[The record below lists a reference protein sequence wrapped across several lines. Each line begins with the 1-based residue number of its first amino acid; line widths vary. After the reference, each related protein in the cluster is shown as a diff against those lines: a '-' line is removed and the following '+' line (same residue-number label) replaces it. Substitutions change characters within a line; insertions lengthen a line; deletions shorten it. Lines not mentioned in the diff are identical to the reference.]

1 MSKESDLAQLVVM
14 WKRAFTIE
22 RERAKEFIEL
32 YESMGYE
39 VKVVDAKSCER
50 TSECGVCYLG
60 GDYVE
65 IWIRKKDEEDIEEH

>member
-1 MSKESDLAQLVVM
+1 M

-22 RERAKEFIEL
+22 RDRAKEYVEL

-39 VKVVDAKSCER
+39 VKVVDVKSCDR
-50 TSECGVCYLG
+50 ECGVCYLG

-65 IWIRKKDEEDIEEH
+65 IWIRKKYEEDDELYED

>member
-1 MSKESDLAQLVVM
+1 MSE
-14 WKRAFTIE
+14 WKKAFTIE

-39 VKVVDAKSCER
+39 VKVVDATQCDIQ
-50 TSECGVCYLG
+50 ECKVCYLN

-65 IWIRKKDEEDIEEH
+65 IFIREKSGGGDL